1 MLVENVK
8 SIFSS
13 WSPGTLSA
21 AGINF
26 KETSDPTFHPNDDY
40 RVIYE
45 ASFEPSV
52 LDKARIEFW
61 VTDTGL
67 VAIGIETY
75 ERIIKRTGLIA
86 FRGGFALGHEPRSV
100 SEKALQI
107 LFDVLSQGRL
117 TISVYSFLRTITS
130 TELFLKASDCQVL
143 TEGGYKPKWIS
154 SMANKAN
161 SSLIYSDTMLMYR
174 PWAD

>member
-8 SIFSS
+8 SIFSA
-13 WSPGTLSA
+13 WNPETLSA

-26 KETSDPTFHPNDDY
+26 KETSDPTLHPNDDY

-45 ASFEPSV
+45 ASFEPNA

-61 VTDTGL
+61 VTDTGH

-75 ERIIKRTGLIA
+75 ERITKRTRLMA

-107 LFDVLSQGRL
+107 LFDAVSHGRV

-130 TELFLKASDCQVL
+130 IELFLKSSDYQML
-143 TEGGYKPKWIS
+143 TEAGYQPKWIS
-154 SMANKAN
+154 LMGNKVN